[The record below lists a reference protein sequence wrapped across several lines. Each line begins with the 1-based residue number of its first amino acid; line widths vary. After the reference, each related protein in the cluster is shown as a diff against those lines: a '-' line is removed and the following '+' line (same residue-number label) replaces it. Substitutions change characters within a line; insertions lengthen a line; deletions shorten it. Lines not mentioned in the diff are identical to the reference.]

1 MATYESCLQQTWHDP
16 AWIPSL
22 NHSNVMEYFSERS
35 NPFYNRTCNN
45 EIIKMQRLNPEQLPN
60 MTGLEY
66 VLIHIQEPI
75 LYIIRLQIR
84 HSVNHVMPMAH
95 YYIVAGTVYQAPDL
109 SSVINSR
116 MLNTVHSLESAFEE
130 AQSFSRYHP
139 SKGYWW
145 EFKDQAQTEK
155 LMNKEKKK
163 RKEEPTSLFQK
174 QRVDLLLVDFAQKFP
189 PKQPSLPCPERKE
202 ELIKS
207 EIKSVKTDL
216 KQDTKTD
223 KPPTERL
230 INSQGQQVRNSSKP
244 PPEKKPKLIR

>member
-1 MATYESCLQQTWHDP
+1 MPTYEGCLQQTWHDP
-16 AWIPSL
+16 AWVPIL
-22 NHSNVMEYFSERS
+22 NQSNVMDYFSERS

-45 EIIKMQRLNPEQLPN
+45 EIIKMQRLNPEQLVN
-60 MTGLEY
+60 MQGLEY
-66 VLIHIQEPI
+66 VLIHVQDPI
-75 LYIIRLQIR
+75 LYIIRLQHR
-84 HSVNHVMPMAH
+84 HNINHVMPIAH
-95 YYIVAGTVYQAPDL
+95 YYIVAGTIYQAPDL

-174 QRVDLLLVDFAQKFP
+174 QRVDLLLVDFAHKFP
-189 PKQPSLPCPERKE
+189 PKQAALPGPEKKE
-202 ELIKS
+202 ELLKSDIKL
-207 EIKSVKTDL
+207 IKTESKQDIKTDI
-216 KQDTKTD
+216 
-223 KPPTERL
+223 KPAAERL
-230 INSQGQQVRNSSKP
+230 TGAQGQLRNSTKP
-244 PPEKKPKLIR
+244 PPEKKPKLFR

>member
-1 MATYESCLQQTWHDP
+1 MSYESCLQQTWHDP
-16 AWIPSL
+16 AWIPIL
-22 NHSNVMEYFSERS
+22 NHTNVMDYFSERS
-35 NPFYNRTCNN
+35 NPFYNRQCNN
-45 EIIKMQRLNPEQLPN
+45 EVIKMQRLNPEQMIN

-66 VLIHIQEPI
+66 ILLHMQEPI
-75 LYIIRLQIR
+75 LYIIRLQVR
-84 HSVNHVMPMAH
+84 HSPNQVMPVTH

-116 MLNTVHSLESAFEE
+116 MLNTIHNLESALEE

-163 RKEEPTSLFQK
+163 RKEEPGSAFQK
-174 QRVDLLLVDFAQKFP
+174 HRVDLLLADLAHKFP
-189 PKQPSLPCPERKE
+189 QKLPALPCTEKKE
-202 ELIKS
+202 ETIKNETKLVKT
-207 EIKSVKTDL
+207 EIK
-216 KQDTKTD
+216 QEIR
-223 KPPTERL
+223 TEKAAERTS
-230 INSQGQQVRNSSKP
+230 SQGQLRNSSTRP